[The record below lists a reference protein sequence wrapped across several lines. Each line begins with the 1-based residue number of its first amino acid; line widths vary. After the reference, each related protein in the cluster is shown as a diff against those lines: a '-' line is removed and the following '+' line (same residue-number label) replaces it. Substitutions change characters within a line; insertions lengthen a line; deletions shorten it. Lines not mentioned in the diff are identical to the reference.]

1 MSTAAPLACG
11 CERWLHP
18 GSDAATR
25 GILLIVVAGQRRGD
39 RVGDPATWQ
48 QEQISLAYVL
58 AVATAAEATVAS
70 WNVDKDGVDATLKR
84 DHRLVELQMKCTFD
98 PHFLADGTTLTYNLD
113 VPTYDKL
120 RGAFRT
126 APGYL
131 GVVVVP
137 RDVATWL
144 AHEPDSILVRCSGF
158 YAQIQDAEEASGGV
172 SKRIHLP
179 RAQKLDSAGL
189 DVMFEFAHQRL
200 FGFDAAPGEA
210 IA

>member
-1 MSTAAPLACG
+1 MDVAFRLHVAP
-11 CERWLHP
+11 
-18 GSDAATR
+18 SATPR
-25 GILLIVVAGQRRGD
+25 RNLRPTGGKLVAVVASRRQGG

-58 AVATAAEATVAS
+58 AVATDAKATVAS

-98 PHFLADGTTLTYNLD
+98 PQYMSDGTTLTYDLD
-113 VPTYDKL
+113 VATYDKL
-120 RGAFRT
+120 RGPFRT

-137 RDVATWL
+137 RDASTWL
-144 AHEPDSILVRCSGF
+144 RHDLKSLLLQCSGF
-158 YAQIQDAEEASGGV
+158 YAQIQDREEASGA
-172 SKRIHLP
+172 STKRIHLP
-179 RAQKLDSAGL
+179 ETQGLNSAGL

-200 FGFDAAPGEA
+200 FGTDAVNGEA